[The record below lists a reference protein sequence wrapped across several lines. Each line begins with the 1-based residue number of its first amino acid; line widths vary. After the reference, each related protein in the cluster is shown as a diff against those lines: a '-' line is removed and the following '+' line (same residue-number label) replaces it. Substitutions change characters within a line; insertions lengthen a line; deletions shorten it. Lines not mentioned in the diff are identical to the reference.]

1 MINSQLGNY
10 KVISLL
16 GEGGMA
22 KVFLAENVMLNSY
35 VAIKVLKEEFLNN
48 KMVRT
53 RFLDEAKKM
62 VRVKH
67 PNIIEVID
75 IIE

>member
-1 MINSQLGNY
+1 MLNQQRGNF
-10 KVISLL
+10 KFVSIL

-22 KVFLAENVMLNSY
+22 KVFMVENVILNSN
-35 VAIKVLKEEFLNN
+35 VAIKVLREEFVHNR
-48 KMVRT
+48 MVRT